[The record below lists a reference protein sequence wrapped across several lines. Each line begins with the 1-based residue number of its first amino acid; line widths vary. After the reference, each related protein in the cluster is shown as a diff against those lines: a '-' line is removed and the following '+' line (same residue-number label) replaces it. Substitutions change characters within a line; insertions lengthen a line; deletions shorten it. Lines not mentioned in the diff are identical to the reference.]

1 MATEINVKNTST
13 KKELIES
20 INKLKKSE
28 IVNMINMHNLYNQK
42 INDKNM
48 KNKKKTKNTKILNEE
63 LMESSVIVEKKP
75 FKITKKNINK
85 SEFINVYSNNE
96 QYMNVTN
103 TD

>member
-48 KNKKKTKNTKILNEE
+48 KNKKNTKNTKILNEE

>member
-75 FKITKKNINK
+75 LKITKKNINN
-85 SEFINVYSNNE
+85 SEFINVYSNNY

>member
-1 MATEINVKNTST
+1 
-13 KKELIES
+13 
-20 INKLKKSE
+20 
-28 IVNMINMHNLYNQK
+28 MINMHNLYNQK

-48 KNKKKTKNTKILNEE
+48 KNKKNTKNTKILNEE

-85 SEFINVYSNNE
+85 SEFINVYSNNK
-96 QYMNVTN
+96 QYMNVRN

>member
-42 INDKNM
+42 INDKNK
-48 KNKKKTKNTKILNEE
+48 KNTKNTKILNEE

>member
-48 KNKKKTKNTKILNEE
+48 KNKKNTKNTKILNEE

-85 SEFINVYSNNE
+85 SEFINVYSNNK
-96 QYMNVTN
+96 QYMNVRN

>member
-20 INKLKKSE
+20 INKLTKSE

>member
-42 INDKNM
+42 ITN
-48 KNKKKTKNTKILNEE
+48 KNKKNTKKIKLNKE

-75 FKITKKNINK
+75 LKITKKNINN
-85 SEFINVYSNNE
+85 SEFINVYSNNY

>member
-20 INKLKKSE
+20 INKLTKSE

-42 INDKNM
+42 ITNKN
-48 KNKKKTKNTKILNEE
+48 KNKKKINKE

-75 FKITKKNINK
+75 LKITKKNINN